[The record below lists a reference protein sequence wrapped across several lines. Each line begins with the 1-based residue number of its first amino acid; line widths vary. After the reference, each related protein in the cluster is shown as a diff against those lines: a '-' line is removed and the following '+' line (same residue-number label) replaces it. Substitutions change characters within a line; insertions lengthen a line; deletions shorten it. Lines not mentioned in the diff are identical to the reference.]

1 MVHSY
6 DAAVAFMLDMAAR
19 ALRYLGVKA
28 RRLLAAE
35 IRIRMTGHAG
45 CRLDALMGCVAR
57 LALIRELLVGARDR
71 TRIDHSAP
79 PADGAAA
86 PFMHH
91 QRYDDRHKDQRRY
104 EAGIEER
111 ATLHSQ
117 RSP

>member
-6 DAAVAFMLDMAAR
+6 DASVALVLDMAAR
-19 ALRYLGVKA
+19 ALRYFGVKA

-45 CRLDALMGCVAR
+45 CRLDTLMGCMAR

-86 PFMHH
+86 SLMHH
-91 QRYDDRHKDQRRY
+91 QRYDDRNKDQRRY
-104 EAGIEER
+104 EASVEEC